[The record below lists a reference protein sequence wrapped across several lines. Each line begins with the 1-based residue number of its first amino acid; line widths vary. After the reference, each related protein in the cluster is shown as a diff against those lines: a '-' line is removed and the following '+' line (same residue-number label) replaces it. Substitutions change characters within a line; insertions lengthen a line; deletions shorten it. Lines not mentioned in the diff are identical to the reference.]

1 MGEKQL
7 MLDWVRKGFRAEMTG
22 KGNWAAE
29 TDFQI
34 LFKDLDSNQPTQTFD
49 RIQNRLKSNQF
60 LETF

>member
-7 MLDWVRKGFRAEMTG
+7 MLDWVGKGFRAEMTG

-34 LFKDLDSNQPTQTFD
+34 LFKDLDSNQ
-49 RIQNRLKSNQF
+49 RV
-60 LETF
+60 